1 MIKQKIIMKVLFFT
15 FLTCLSLSLV
25 AQDNGLNL
33 AIEGGAQIDFTEETV
48 DYGTITKGS
57 DGNREFIFTNSGNE
71 PLIISSCKG
80 SCGCTVPKC
89 PTEPVLPGETA
100 KIKVKY
106 DTNRLGKFT
115 KSVTVTSNAGAS
127 VKTVKITGN
136 VIATAPEQSPE

>member
-1 MIKQKIIMKVLFFT
+1 MKSLLFVLFAFIG
-15 FLTCLSLSLV
+15 LSAV
-25 AQDNGLNL
+25 AQDGVLNL
-33 AIEGGAQIDFTEETV
+33 AVEGGAQIEFVEETV

-57 DGNREFIFTNSGNE
+57 DGNREFVFTNNGNE

-115 KSVTVTSNAGAS
+115 KSVTVTSNAGTPL
-127 VKTVKITGN
+127 KTVKITGN
-136 VIATAPEQSPE
+136 VVASTPEQAPE

>member
-1 MIKQKIIMKVLFFT
+1 MKSLFLVLFAFIG
-15 FLTCLSLSLV
+15 LGAI
-25 AQDNGLNL
+25 AQDGGLNL
-33 AIEGGAQIDFTEETV
+33 AVEGGAQINFTEETV
-48 DYGTITKGS
+48 DYGTITKGA
-57 DGNREFIFTNSGNE
+57 DGNREFIFTNDGNE

-115 KSVTVTSNAGAS
+115 KTVTVTSNAGEP
-127 VKTVKITGN
+127 VKTVKIMGN
-136 VIATAPEQSPE
+136 VIAADIDQAPE

>member
-1 MIKQKIIMKVLFFT
+1 MKVLFFT
-15 FLTCLSLSLV
+15 FLTCVSLSLV

-48 DYGTITKGS
+48 DYGTITKGA

-136 VIATAPEQSPE
+136 VIASTPEQTPK

>member
-1 MIKQKIIMKVLFFT
+1 MKSLLFALFAVI
-15 FLTCLSLSLV
+15 SLSAF
-25 AQDNGLNL
+25 AQEDGLNL
-33 AIEGGAQIDFTEETV
+33 AVEGGAQIEFTDEVV

-57 DGNREFIFTNSGNE
+57 DGNRAFIFTNNGNE

-100 KIKVKY
+100 QIKVKY

-115 KSVTVTSNAGAS
+115 KTVTVTSNAGEP

-136 VIATAPEQSPE
+136 VIAAAQDQAPE

>member
-1 MIKQKIIMKVLFFT
+1 MAFISAQEVANGPLI
-15 FLTCLSLSLV
+15 SL
-25 AQDNGLNL
+25 DK
-33 AIEGGAQIDFTEETV
+33 TTH
-48 DYGTITKGS
+48 DYGTITQGGNGACEFTVTNTGS
-57 DGNREFIFTNSGNE
+57 E
-71 PLIISSCKG
+71 PLIIYSCKG

>member
-1 MIKQKIIMKVLFFT
+1 MK
-15 FLTCLSLSLV
+15 SLV
-25 AQDNGLNL
+25 FTLLMFVGFSAFAQDGGLNL
-33 AIEGGAQIDFTEETV
+33 AVEGGAQIEFTEETV
-48 DYGTITKGS
+48 DYGTIVKGA
-57 DGNREFIFTNSGNE
+57 DGNREFVFKNTGNE

-115 KSVTVTSNAGAS
+115 KSVTVTSNAGEA

-136 VIATAPEQSPE
+136 VVAVAPDQAPE

>member
-1 MIKQKIIMKVLFFT
+1 MKSIVFTVLMFVGLASF
-15 FLTCLSLSLV
+15 
-25 AQDNGLNL
+25 AQDGGLNL
-33 AIEGGAQIDFTEETV
+33 AVEGGAQIEFTEETL
-48 DYGTITKGS
+48 DYGTILQGA
-57 DGNREFIFTNSGNE
+57 DGNREFVFKNTGKE

-89 PTEPVLPGETA
+89 PSEPVLPGETA

-115 KSVTVTSNAGAS
+115 KSVTVTSNAGEP

-136 VIATAPEQSPE
+136 VVATMPDQAPE

>member
-1 MIKQKIIMKVLFFT
+1 MKVLFFT
-15 FLTCLSLSLV
+15 FLSCLSLSLA
-25 AQDNGLNL
+25 AQDSGLNL

-48 DYGTITKGS
+48 NYGTITKGS
-57 DGNREFIFTNSGNE
+57 DGNREFVFTNSGNE

-106 DTNRLGKFT
+106 DTNRLGNFT

-136 VIATAPEQSPE
+136 VIATATEQTPE